1 MRICNLK
8 FKNLKSLKGEFF
20 IDFEAEDYRNNGI
33 FVLSGNTGSGKST
46 ILEAITFA
54 LYMTTASL
62 KGIDNFYDVI
72 MSRGTGNCY
81 SEVVF
86 EVKGVRYKASV
97 LVRKARNKPEGDRKS
112 VV

>member
-46 ILEAITFA
+46 ILEAIKIGR
-54 LYMTTASL
+54 ASCRER
-62 KGIDNFYDVI
+62 V
-72 MSRGTGNCY
+72 
-81 SEVVF
+81 
-86 EVKGVRYKASV
+86 
-97 LVRKARNKPEGDRKS
+97 
-112 VV
+112 